1 MYVHL
6 MILWKLHYINFCGN
20 NNDDGDD
27 DDDDNYNNSN
37 LHLYR
42 ANSM

>member
-27 DDDDNYNNSN
+27 DDDDNIIVLQKKCS
-37 LHLYR
+37 
-42 ANSM
+42 